1 MKRIYLL
8 DAYALIFRAY
18 YGFIKSPRINSKG
31 QNTSAVLG
39 FVNTLEDL
47 LRKEQPDYVG
57 VAFDPKGGTFRHD
70 IFPDYKAQRE
80 ETPEGIRFA
89 VPYIKDI
96 LAAYRIPVL
105 EVPGF
110 EADDVIGTL
119 ATRLAAP
126 DAEVYMVTP
135 DKDYGQLVRPGV
147 WMLKPQRGGTD
158 SYERLGEA
166 EVCQKYGIER
176 TAQVIDLLGL
186 MGDAADNIPGCPGVG
201 EKTAVKLIQQFGS
214 VEQLLERTD
223 ELKGALRTKVADHAD
238 AIRFSKML
246 ATIRTD
252 VPIDIELDA
261 LRRQNKDAEALTRI
275 FAELEFHQL
284 KQRVLGDG
292 PSPTP
297 SARAQAKTSAG
308 PSNGMADLFATA
320 TSTEPAKTSAS
331 AQSAS
336 KSAKQSGSKTP
347 VETTDGADLF
357 STSLLESLQTT
368 PHTYHLVEGEENI
381 REIVEKFRAEKFFVL
396 DTETTSTVAVT
407 AELVGMSLAAHEGEA
422 YYVPVAA
429 DRAEAQRTVD
439 LFRPLFEDEAIMKV
453 GQNLKYDINVL
464 ANYGAELRGPL
475 FDTMVAHYVL
485 RPDQQQHGMDYMA
498 EALLHYRTIPISDLI
513 GTDKRTQRSMRDVEP
528 ALVVDYAAEDADVT
542 LRLYHVLEPHLREA
556 GLWSLFADIE
566 MPLVPV
572 LARMER
578 NGVRIDTQSL
588 ADASRTFTARMTAL
602 EQEIYALATHPF
614 NISSPQQVGQVL
626 FGELRLIDKPKKTPS
641 GQYSTSEDVLKSL
654 RGNAPIVDKILE
666 YRGYKKLLSTYVD
679 ALPRLVNPATGH
691 IHTSFNQTVV
701 STGRLSSSTP
711 NLQNIPVRTDD
722 GKEVRQAFIPEP
734 DELFFSA
741 DYSQI
746 ELRIIAHLSGDKH
759 MQAAFLQGD
768 DVHRATAAR
777 LYKVPLDEVT
787 AEQRRKAKSVNFG
800 LIYGMTTFGLAD
812 RTQIS
817 RAEAKQLIDDYFAT
831 YPQVHAY
838 MEQSVTTARERGYT
852 ETLFGRRLRLPD
864 LQSHNATVRGLAER
878 LAINAPIQGT
888 AADIIK
894 IAMAHIDRRLRAE
907 GLRSRMI
914 LQVHDELNFSVPL
927 DERDRLERL
936 VKEEMEHACQLSVP
950 LIADCGWGN
959 NWLEAH

>member
-47 LRKEQPDYVG
+47 LRKEEPDYVG
-57 VAFDPKGGTFRHD
+57 VAFDPKGGTFRHE
-70 IFPDYKAQRE
+70 IFPAYKAQRE

-105 EVPGF
+105 EVPHF

-119 ATRLAAP
+119 ATRWAAP
-126 DAEVYMVTP
+126 DREVYMVTP
-135 DKDYGQLVRPGV
+135 DKDYGQLVRTGV
-147 WMLKPQRGGTD
+147 WMLKPQRGGSD
-158 SYERLGEA
+158 LYERMGET
-166 EVCQKYGIER
+166 EVCEKYGIER
-176 TAQVIDLLGL
+176 TAQVVDLLGL

-201 EKTAVKLIQQFGS
+201 EKTAVKLIREFGT
-214 VEQLLERTD
+214 VEQLLERAA
-223 ELKGALRTKVADHAD
+223 ELKGALRQKVTDHAED
-238 AIRFSKML
+238 IRFSKML

-252 VPIDIELDA
+252 VPLDIELDA
-261 LRRQNKDAEALTRI
+261 LLRQDKDADALNRI
-275 FAELEFHQL
+275 FSELEFHQL
-284 KQRVLGDG
+284 KQRVLGG
-292 PSPTP
+292 SPSPTP
-297 SARAQAKTSAG
+297 PRATDSAQAAS
-308 PSNGMADLFATA
+308 GMADLFASATTA
-320 TSTEPAKTSAS
+320 ESAKTAAP
-331 AQSAS
+331 AQTGP
-336 KSAKQSGSKTP
+336 KSAKQSASKMPVDTAGSP
-347 VETTDGADLF
+347 DLF
-357 STSLLESLQTT
+357 STGLLESLQTV
-368 PHTYHLVEGEENI
+368 PHQYHLVEGEENI

-396 DTETTSTVAVT
+396 DTETTSTVAVN
-407 AELVGMSLAAHEGEA
+407 AELVGVSLCARAGEA
-422 YYVPVAA
+422 YYLPVAS
-429 DRAEAQRTVD
+429 DRSEAQHTVE
-439 LFRPLFEDEAIMKV
+439 LMRPLLEDEGIMKI

-498 EALLHYRTIPISDLI
+498 EALLHYRTIHIEELI
-513 GTDKRTQRSMRDVEP
+513 GTDRRSQISMREVEP
-528 ALVVDYAAEDADVT
+528 ARVVDYAAEDADVT
-542 LRLYHVLEPHLREA
+542 LRLYQVLEPQLREA

-578 NGVRIDTQSL
+578 TGVRIDTDSL
-588 ADASRTFTARMTAL
+588 ALTSRTFTARMTAL
-602 EQEIYALATHPF
+602 EQDIYALASHPF

-626 FGELRLIDKPKKTPS
+626 FGELHLVDKPKKTPS

-679 ALPRLVNPATGH
+679 ALPRLINPSTGH

-701 STGRLSSSTP
+701 STGRLSSSAP
-711 NLQNIPVRTDD
+711 NLQNIPVRTEN

-734 DELFFSA
+734 GEAFFSA

-746 ELRIIAHLSGDKH
+746 ELRIIAHLSGDEH
-759 MQAAFLQGD
+759 MQAAFRQGD

-777 LYKVPLDEVT
+777 LYQVPLDEVT

-817 RAEAKQLIDDYFAT
+817 RAEAKKLIDDYFTT
-831 YPQVHAY
+831 YPKVHAY
-838 MEQSVTTARERGYT
+838 MEQSVATARERGYT
-852 ETLFGRRLRLPD
+852 ETLFGRRLSLPD
-864 LQSHNATVRGLAER
+864 IHSHNATVRGLAER

-894 IAMAHIDRRLRAE
+894 IAMARIDRRLRAE

-914 LQVHDELNFSVPL
+914 LQVHDELNFSVPT

-936 VKEEMEHACQLSVP
+936 VKEEMEQACQLSVP